1 MDHRVVALGQLFA
14 SPAESR
20 DLDILPAEEDVDE
33 AKTASDKPGVAE
45 KLAYFVRMRRRGDV
59 EVLRTPLHHQVPHA
73 ATDQV
78 SEVIGAYQAIENLE
92 NVCVDITARYRML

>member
-1 MDHRVVALGQLFA
+1 
-14 SPAESR
+14 
-20 DLDILPAEEDVDE
+20 
-33 AKTASDKPGVAE
+33 
-45 KLAYFVRMRRRGDV
+45 VRMRRRGDV

-92 NVCVDITARYRML
+92 DVCVDITARYRML